1 MIRRWVTLYAQ
12 EDDGEIMRS
21 ESIEDFELVYQVRL
35 FLLEAKRRE
44 YVRMEAPPL
53 ILQNI
58 DEIIARLRGEI
69 IARLRGEMGLI
80 N

>member
-58 DEIIARLRGEI
+58 DEIIARLRGE
-69 IARLRGEMGLI
+69 MGLI